1 MKRSQ
6 EYIRNRN
13 EQLIDYIEQN
23 DTVTISELT
32 DHFQLSPSTVRRALE
47 QLEKDGL
54 VIRTHGGVK
63 SLQIDK
69 QLSLKISPNVNNL
82 AAKNKIALTARKLV
96 KNGDVLAIGCGS
108 TTLFFAKSLHT
119 AKDLTVIT
127 DSVYVAVEL
136 MENKNI
142 EVYLSGGF
150 VHGTSGAVF
159 SAQLGNL
166 FQSSLVDKVF
176 LGADGISMAS
186 KSITAMAHLT
196 EAERTLLTCGDK
208 VYILADNSK
217 FDKKTVIE
225 RLATF
230 HEFDYLVTDKKPS
243 DQIIEKLKN
252 SNVQLI
258 Y

>member
-82 AAKNKIALTARKLV
+82 AAKNKIALTA
-96 KNGDVLAIGCGS
+96 
-108 TTLFFAKSLHT
+108 
-119 AKDLTVIT
+119 
-127 DSVYVAVEL
+127 
-136 MENKNI
+136 
-142 EVYLSGGF
+142 
-150 VHGTSGAVF
+150 
-159 SAQLGNL
+159 
-166 FQSSLVDKVF
+166 
-176 LGADGISMAS
+176 
-186 KSITAMAHLT
+186 
-196 EAERTLLTCGDK
+196 
-208 VYILADNSK
+208 
-217 FDKKTVIE
+217 
-225 RLATF
+225 
-230 HEFDYLVTDKKPS
+230 
-243 DQIIEKLKN
+243 
-252 SNVQLI
+252 
-258 Y
+258 